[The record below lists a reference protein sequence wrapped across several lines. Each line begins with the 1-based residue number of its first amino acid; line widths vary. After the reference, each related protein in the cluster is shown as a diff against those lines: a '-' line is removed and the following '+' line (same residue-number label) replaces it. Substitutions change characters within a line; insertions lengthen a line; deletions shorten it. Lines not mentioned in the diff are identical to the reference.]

1 MEDYRANFLK
11 EHLRESWDMMSD
23 AEKSS
28 VTKLNNFYCSLHVL
42 VHAATSCLLEAER
55 GLFESCAPI
64 YDATFRKINE
74 SRCLRLIRTV
84 CKAFSCGGDE
94 KSGAHGPFSIYVKRF
109 LKEKGLHSLQI
120 ERFRGNRFNILFSN
134 AAGVYYLISKLKE
147 FLQGNDTNRLL
158 KSVKSDINKHE
169 YVAGCKALGLIA
181 FLITVPL

>member
-1 MEDYRANFLK
+1 LEDYRANFLK

-23 AEKSS
+23 AVKSS
-28 VTKLNNFYCSLHVL
+28 VTKLNNIYCSLHVL

-109 LKEKGLHSLQI
+109 LKEKGLHSLPI

-158 KSVKSDINKHE
+158 KSVKSDINKHD